1 MLRSIKQIS
10 RYLFRFITD
19 SEYRNM
25 VSGILNEH
33 LGRSRRETTPEAEA
47 ALQKFAWASGKTAY
61 LVGGCELG
69 YLKDE
74 LERFGMRCSHSF
86 ELATAQ
92 DPFGEISNP
101 QSPLHSQT
109 FDYVV
114 FSQYQLMVSAV
125 QAVQMIDTDQP
136 DKAESILLDLG
147 TQLRRA
153 LTMFREK
160 TAVPVF
166 VYGYP
171 LKYRPWR
178 GRLESSRQGA
188 MTLRELLL
196 RFELQNREIASEFA
210 DVFVL
215 EASIAF
221 EEHRYRD
228 VLGFVDADGL
238 NDHLTREGAGAFAS
252 ELLTQATINRPDTVK
267 IKAVIF
273 DLDNTLWAGTL
284 VEDGVAGLSVNPFRI
299 NVGLAWASRGILLCV
314 CSKNDPASLGEIQRI
329 LPKKFVDSIAIWK
342 VSWEPKPYLIQ
353 EIAKSLNL
361 GLENIAF
368 IDDSP
373 FERQAVAELCKG
385 IRTFD
390 PTECVDNLTSVL
402 FEPAV
407 GATGGQVR
415 QDWQRAEDRR
425 KELQGLSSES
435 YEEFLMR
442 TNMRMRVRRAT
453 QLDID
458 RVVEV
463 IARTNQLNAT
473 RLRLSRADVV
483 ARLTGGGHF
492 LAVVELQDNF
502 GDFGIVGV
510 LVAAQE
516 KRSWNIEELAFSC
529 RAMGRKVEVKML
541 SLFLKWA
548 GGAGA
553 ERVSITYRPS
563 DRNGGIRTIL
573 EEAGLQPSPSNS
585 GTDVIFSVSDYSTLR
600 EPSAPWLNMDIQEI
614 LEDFGRESKALAV
627 ANPE

>member
-1 MLRSIKQIS
+1 MLRSIRQIS
-10 RYLFRFITD
+10 RYLFRFIAD
-19 SEYRNM
+19 SAYRNM
-25 VSGILNEH
+25 VIGILNEH
-33 LGRSRRETTPEAEA
+33 LGRSKKETTPESQA
-47 ALQKFAWASGKTAY
+47 ASQKFAWASGQTAY
-61 LVGGCELG
+61 LVGGCELE

-74 LERFGMRCSHSF
+74 LETFGMRCSHSF

-92 DPFGEISNP
+92 DPFGELSNP
-101 QSPLHSQT
+101 QSPLHSRS

-114 FSQYQLMVSAV
+114 FSQYQLMVAAV
-125 QAVQMIDTDQP
+125 QAVQVIDTDQP
-136 DKAESILLDLG
+136 DKAEAILLDLG
-147 TQLRRA
+147 VQLRRA

-166 VYGYP
+166 IYGYP

-196 RFELQNREIASEFA
+196 RFELQNREIAAEFA

-221 EEHRYRD
+221 EERRYRD

-238 NDHLTREGAGAFAS
+238 NDHLTREGSKAFAI
-252 ELLTQATINRPDTVK
+252 EFLTQATINRPDTVK

-273 DLDNTLWAGTL
+273 DLDNTLWTGTL
-284 VEDGVAGLSVNPFRI
+284 VEDGVAGVSVNPFRI
-299 NVGLAWASRGILLCV
+299 KIGLAWASRGILLCV
-314 CSKNDPASLGEIQRI
+314 CSKNDPGSLNEIQRI

-342 VSWEPKPYLIQ
+342 VSWEPKPYLVR
-353 EIAKSLNL
+353 EIATSLNL
-361 GLENIAF
+361 SLENIAF

-373 FERQAVAELCKG
+373 FERQAVADLCKG

-390 PTECVDNLTSVL
+390 PTECVDNLTSID

-407 GATGGQVR
+407 GVSGGLVR
-415 QDWQRAEDRR
+415 LDWQRAEERR
-425 KELQGLSSES
+425 KELQSLSRES
-435 YEEFLMR
+435 YEEFLIR
-442 TNMRMRVRRAT
+442 TNMRMRVRKAT

-483 ARLTGGGHF
+483 SRLAAGHF
-492 LAVVELQDNF
+492 LAVVELRDNF

-510 LVAAQE
+510 LIAAQE

-529 RAMGRKVEVKML
+529 RAMGRKVEVKTL

-548 GGAGA
+548 SRTGA
-553 ERVSITYRPS
+553 ECVSINYRPS

-573 EEAGLQPSPSNS
+573 EEAGLQPSHANPE
-585 GTDVIFSVSDYSTLR
+585 TDVIFSISDYADLR

-614 LEDFGRESKALAV
+614 FDEFGRESDAMALT
-627 ANPE
+627 NPE